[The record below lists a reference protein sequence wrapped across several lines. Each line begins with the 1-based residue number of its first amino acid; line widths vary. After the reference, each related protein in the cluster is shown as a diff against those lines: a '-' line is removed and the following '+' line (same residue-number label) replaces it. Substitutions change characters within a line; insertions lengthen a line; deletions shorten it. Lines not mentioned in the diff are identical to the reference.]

1 MITKIE
7 VAVRQIEAARRDTIA
22 FLKNLD
28 DVDWFF
34 QPFEG
39 ANHNAWLVGH
49 IALAQFGLTMG
60 EVLCRKAA
68 T

>member
-1 MITKIE
+1 MMTRIE
-7 VAVRQIEAARRDTIA
+7 FAVRRIQAARRDTIA

-39 ANHNAWLVGH
+39 ANHVAWL
-49 IALAQFGLTMG
+49 
-60 EVLCRKAA
+60 A
-68 T
+68 TSP